1 MNAVEQLDAG
11 DSTLVEIIEMKWL
24 LAGLGLHLHVEKLQH
39 DADYARRTL
48 AVAEA
53 APNAALRQAAQ
64 RLRHKLG
71 LGVGLGMGVS
81 LT

>member
-1 MNAVEQLDAG
+1 MNAVEQSDASG
-11 DSTLVEIIEMKWL
+11 RMLVEIIEMKWL

-53 APNAALRQAAQ
+53 APNAALRLAAS
-64 RLRHKLG
+64 RLR
-71 LGVGLGMGVS
+71 VGLGLS
-81 LT
+81 PT

>member
-1 MNAVEQLDAG
+1 MRTLGMNVVEQSDAG
-11 DSTLVEIIEMKWL
+11 SSTLVEIIEMKWL
-24 LAGLGLHLHVEKLQH
+24 LAGLGIRLHVEKLQH

-48 AVAEA
+48 AVADA

-71 LGVGLGMGVS
+71 LS
-81 LT
+81 LA

>member
-1 MNAVEQLDAG
+1 MKTLCMNPVEQSDANG
-11 DSTLVEIIEMKWL
+11 QVLVEIIEMKWL

-53 APNAALRQAAQ
+53 APNAALRLAAL
-64 RLRHKLG
+64 RLREKLG
-71 LGVGLGMGVS
+71 L
-81 LT
+81 TAC